1 MPEKSAPAFW
11 VGNVPIMGRLILAP
25 MDGVT
30 DLPFR
35 VMTRRLGSAMSYSEF
50 INAIDVLN
58 GHPRI
63 PKQVKFLEEERPV
76 VLQIYDDNA
85 DRMVEACQVLELL
98 QPDVIDI
105 NMGCPAKTVS
115 HRGAGAGLLR
125 EPEKVAEIV
134 HKLVANLK
142 VPVTAKIRLGWDD
155 KSRNYLEVA
164 KIIEDNGAS
173 LLAVHGRTRMQNYT
187 GVADWDAIAEIKQ
200 ILHIPVLGNGDV
212 TNTMDIQRM
221 LFHTRC
227 DGVMIGR
234 GAIENP
240 WIFSGLERDN
250 VRPELVYQSMLD
262 QLESMLK
269 FSGPK
274 GIISFRKF
282 AKRYLRPYQV
292 ERELLRSLLTCTDPN
307 QFREIL
313 DRIFSDV
320 IMTVKIGSDQ
330 NKAGL

>member
-1 MPEKSAPAFW
+1 MPEPTPPAFW
-11 VGNVPIMGRLILAP
+11 VGSIPIMGRLILAP

-35 VMTRRLGSAMSYSEF
+35 VMTRRLGSAMSYTEF

-63 PKQVKFLEEERPV
+63 PRQVKYLEEERPIV
-76 VLQIYDDNA
+76 FQIYDNNA

-98 QPDVIDI
+98 EPDIIDI

-134 HKLVANLK
+134 RKLVAYLK
-142 VPVTAKIRLGWDD
+142 IPVTAKIRLGWDD
-155 KSRNYLEVA
+155 KSRNYLEIA
-164 KIIEDNGAS
+164 RIIEDSGAAM
-173 LLAVHGRTRMQNYT
+173 LAVHGRTRMQNYT

-200 ILHIPVLGNGDV
+200 NMKIPVLGNGDV
-212 TNTMDIQRM
+212 TSTEDIQH
-221 LFHTRC
+221 LLAHTQC

-240 WIFSGLERDN
+240 WIFSGLDREF

-262 QLESMLK
+262 QLDSMLK
-269 FSGPK
+269 FSGPS

-282 AKRYLRPYQV
+282 AKRYLKPYQV
-292 ERELLRSLLTCTDPN
+292 EQELLRSLLTCNEVDR
-307 QFREIL
+307 FRQIL
-313 DRIFSDV
+313 DRIFSSASMPV
-320 IMTVKIGSDQ
+320 
-330 NKAGL
+330 

>member
-1 MPEKSAPAFW
+1 MSEQSSPAFW
-11 VGNVPIMGRLILAP
+11 VGSIPIMGRLILAP

-35 VMTRRLGSAMSYSEF
+35 VMTRRLGSAMSYTEF

-58 GHPRI
+58 GHPRL
-63 PKQVKFLEEERPV
+63 PRQVKFLEDERPV
-76 VLQIYDDNA
+76 VFQIYDDNA

-98 QPDVIDI
+98 NPDIIDI

-125 EPEKVAEIV
+125 QPEKVAEIV
-134 HKLVANLK
+134 TKLVANMK

-155 KSRNYLEVA
+155 KSRNYLEIA
-164 KIIEDNGAS
+164 RIIEDCGAS

-200 ILHIPVLGNGDV
+200 RLKIPILGNGDV
-212 TNTMDIQRM
+212 SSTADIQRM
-221 LFHTRC
+221 LLHTGC

-240 WIFSGLERDN
+240 WIFSGLDRN
-250 VRPELVYQSMLD
+250 FVSPEIVYQSMLE
-262 QLESMLK
+262 QLDSMLE
-269 FSGPK
+269 FQGPT

-292 ERELLRSLLTCTDPN
+292 EYELQRRLLTCSDPN
-307 QFREIL
+307 QFRQIL
-313 DRIFSDV
+313 EHIFSSASLPV
-320 IMTVKIGSDQ
+320 
-330 NKAGL
+330 

>member
-1 MPEKSAPAFW
+1 
-11 VGNVPIMGRLILAP
+11 
-25 MDGVT
+25 
-30 DLPFR
+30 
-35 VMTRRLGSAMSYSEF
+35 MSYTEF

-63 PKQVKFLEEERPV
+63 PRQVKFLEEERPV
-76 VLQIYDDNA
+76 VFQIYDDNA

-98 QPDVIDI
+98 RPDVIDI

-134 HKLVANLK
+134 RKLVANLQ

-155 KSRNYLEVA
+155 KNRNYLDIA
-164 KIIEDNGAS
+164 RIIEDCGAS

-187 GVADWDAIAEIKQ
+187 GTADWDAIAEIKS
-200 ILHIPVLGNGDV
+200 ILQIPVLGNGDV
-212 TNTMDIQRM
+212 ISTADIQKM
-221 LFHTRC
+221 LAHTAC

-240 WIFSGLERDN
+240 WIFSGLDREMVN
-250 VRPELVYQSMLD
+250 PGMVYRSMLD
-262 QLESMLK
+262 QLDAMLR
-269 FSGPK
+269 FSGPT

-282 AKRYLRPYQV
+282 AKRYLRPYTV
-292 ERELLRSLLTCTDPN
+292 EHDLLRSLLTCSDPD

-313 DRIFSDV
+313 DHIFSRTSLPV
-320 IMTVKIGSDQ
+320 
-330 NKAGL
+330 

>member
-1 MPEKSAPAFW
+1 MPEQSSPAFW
-11 VGNVPIMGRLILAP
+11 VGSIPIMGRLILAP

-35 VMTRRLGSAMSYSEF
+35 VMTRRLGSAMSYTEF

-58 GHPRI
+58 GHPRL
-63 PKQVKFLEEERPV
+63 PRQVKFLDEERPV
-76 VLQIYDDNA
+76 VFQIYDDNA

-98 QPDVIDI
+98 NPDIIDI

-125 EPEKVAEIV
+125 QPEKVAEIV
-134 HKLVANLK
+134 TKLVANMK

-155 KSRNYLEVA
+155 KSRNYLEIA
-164 KIIEDNGAS
+164 RIIEDCGAS

-187 GVADWDAIAEIKQ
+187 GNADWDAIAEIKQ
-200 ILHIPVLGNGDV
+200 ILSIPVLGNGDV
-212 TNTMDIQRM
+212 TSSADIERM
-221 LFHTRC
+221 FLHTGC

-240 WIFSGLERDN
+240 WIFSGLDRES
-250 VRPELVYQSMLD
+250 VSPELVYQSMLD
-262 QLESMLK
+262 QLNSMLT
-269 FSGPK
+269 FQGPT

-282 AKRYLRPYQV
+282 AKRYLRPYPV
-292 ERELLRSLLTCTDPN
+292 EHEQLRSLLTCLDPN

-313 DRIFSDV
+313 DRIFSSASLPV
-320 IMTVKIGSDQ
+320 
-330 NKAGL
+330 

>member
-1 MPEKSAPAFW
+1 MPEQFSPAFW
-11 VGNVPIMGRLILAP
+11 VGSIPIMGRLVLAP

-35 VMTRRLGSAMSYSEF
+35 VMTRRLGSAMSYTEF

-58 GHPRI
+58 GHPRL
-63 PKQVKFLEEERPV
+63 PRQVKFLEEERPV
-76 VLQIYDDNA
+76 VFQIYDDNA

-98 QPDVIDI
+98 NPDIIDI

-125 EPEKVAEIV
+125 QPEKVAEIV
-134 HKLVANLK
+134 TKLVANMK

-155 KSRNYLEVA
+155 KSRNYLEIA
-164 KIIEDNGAS
+164 RIIEDCGAS

-187 GVADWDAIAEIKQ
+187 GTADWDAIAEIKQ
-200 ILHIPVLGNGDV
+200 ILSIPVLGNGDV
-212 TNTMDIQRM
+212 TSPADIERM
-221 LFHTRC
+221 FLHTGC

-240 WIFSGLERDN
+240 WIFSGLDRDS
-250 VRPELVYQSMLD
+250 VSPELVYQSMLE
-262 QLESMLK
+262 QLDSMLT
-269 FSGPK
+269 FQGPT

-292 ERELLRSLLTCTDPN
+292 EHEQLRSLLTCLDPN

-313 DRIFSDV
+313 DRIFSSASLPV
-320 IMTVKIGSDQ
+320 
-330 NKAGL
+330 

>member
-1 MPEKSAPAFW
+1 MSEKHSPAFW
-11 VGNVPIMGRLILAP
+11 VGSVPVMGRLILAP

-98 QPDVIDI
+98 QPDIIDI

-125 EPEKVAEIV
+125 DPEKIAEIV
-134 HKLVANLK
+134 QKLVANLK
-142 VPVTAKIRLGWDD
+142 VPVTAKIRLGWDIA
-155 KSRNYLEVA
+155 SRNYLEVA
-164 KIIEDNGAS
+164 RIIEDSGAS

-200 ILHIPVLGNGDV
+200 ILQIPVLGNGDV
-212 TNTMDIQRM
+212 NNTMDIQRM
-221 LFHTRC
+221 LIHTGC

-240 WIFSGLERDN
+240 WIFSGLDRED
-250 VRPELVYQSMLD
+250 VSPDLVYDSMLD

-269 FSGPK
+269 FSGPR

-292 ERELLRSLLTCTDPN
+292 EHELIRSLLTTQDPD
-307 QFREIL
+307 QFRQIL
-313 DRIFSDV
+313 DRIFSGTMMPV
-320 IMTVKIGSDQ
+320 E
-330 NKAGL
+330 L